1 MKFRRYLFA
10 RLYRDPEPGADGSLD
25 TSADA
30 GTQASAT
37 DLGAAGADTQQQAAP
52 QTPEDR
58 TAAAMAAMFPDKAAG
73 GETEAAKEQR
83 LRDEAGR
90 FSKKPEVDPKAA
102 AAGADPNKKPV
113 VDPKDATA
121 MPEGLTPKA
130 QERFQALANTNKE
143 LSGRLEQVTA
153 LAGGNPDAVLPMLQ
167 SAAAMRETFQENGVT
182 RDQFER
188 ATSAI
193 GLLNKGDMQGYQ
205 QLLEDQLRQVALVTG
220 RAPAQIDALA
230 GFGDLREAVDNL
242 QMTEAHAI
250 EVARSRTQQQYQQ
263 QANQRQQHEQQS
275 QQQEQQAIHGGQVAV
290 DRFCKAR
297 MTSDLDYAKIEP
309 MLLKEI
315 QGGLLE
321 GVPPQRWAAIVEK
334 TYNLIKQTAGTTRS
348 QATGGGVLR
357 PSGGDAAQHAPKTA
371 FEAMW
376 GKAQP
381 T

>member
-1 MKFRRYLFA
+1 MKFRRYIFA
-10 RLYRDPEPGADGSLD
+10 RLYRDPEPGVDGSLD
-25 TSADA
+25 TSVDP
-30 GTQASAT
+30 GTQASAA
-37 DLGAAGADTQQQAAP
+37 DPGAGADTQQQAAQ

-90 FSKKPEVDPKAA
+90 FSKKPEVDPKTAA
-102 AAGADPNKKPV
+102 IAADPNKKPV

-143 LSGRLEQVTA
+143 LTGRLEQVTA

-167 SAAAMRETFQENGVT
+167 SAAAMRDTFQEHGVK
-182 RDQFER
+182 REQFEQGMQV
-188 ATSAI
+188 I
-193 GLLNKGDMQGYQ
+193 GMMNRGDLAGAQ
-205 QLLEDQLRQVALVTG
+205 QFLEEQLRMISLVTG
-220 RAPAQIDALA
+220 KPPGQIDALSA
-230 GFGDLREAVDNL
+230 FPDLRDSVDNL
-242 QMTEAHAI
+242 QMTEAHAL
-250 EVARSRTQQQYQQ
+250 EVARARTHQQHLQQ
-263 QANQRQQHEQQS
+263 SNQREQQIQQS
-275 QQQEQQAIHGGQVAV
+275 HQQEQQAIHGGQLAV

-334 TYNLIKQTAGTTRS
+334 TYNLIKQTAGTTRG

-357 PSGGDAAQHAPKTA
+357 PSGGDVAQHAPKTA